1 MKNFLFISGLI
12 LVLSTSAQGQ
22 AFKGEPENMID
33 SIMVCFETHD
43 AKKIIQ
49 HMNDPIDL
57 KINDKKGIYSHSQA
71 EILISDF
78 FRDYPVSSL
87 SKNHVEQ
94 SGKNEVFIIG
104 TYKSS
109 GESFRVYFLL
119 KKNGE
124 GYKIYQFYIEKS

>member
-1 MKNFLFISGLI
+1 MKNFLFIVGLI

-22 AFKGEPENMID
+22 AFKGEPEDLID
-33 SIMVCFETHD
+33 SIMVCLESHN
-43 AKKIIQ
+43 ANKIVK
-49 HMNDPIDL
+49 HLNDPIDL
-57 KINDKKGIYSHSQA
+57 KINKKKGIYSHSQA
-71 EILISDF
+71 KILISDF

-87 SKNHVEQ
+87 SKNHTEQ
-94 SGKNEVFIIG
+94 SGTNEVFIIG

-109 GESFRVYFLL
+109 GQSFRIYFLL